1 MGARQVQEG
10 FFMYK
15 EAMALRHITVIVHC
29 FLKDPSQ
36 PLLFSLF
43 FFFLFFFFGFNA
55 LLTQKIV
62 TTVYKNRKVK
72 REKKKKRIRE
82 KRIKPTHTAR
92 QYTVI
97 A

>member
-1 MGARQVQEG
+1 MVSSFNFTFQNGTLSISQRQG
-10 FFMYK
+10 IIFYFF
-15 EAMALRHITVIVHC
+15 I
-29 FLKDPSQ
+29 
-36 PLLFSLF
+36 
-43 FFFLFFFFGFNA
+43 FFGFNA

-72 REKKKKRIRE
+72 RENKKKKRIRE